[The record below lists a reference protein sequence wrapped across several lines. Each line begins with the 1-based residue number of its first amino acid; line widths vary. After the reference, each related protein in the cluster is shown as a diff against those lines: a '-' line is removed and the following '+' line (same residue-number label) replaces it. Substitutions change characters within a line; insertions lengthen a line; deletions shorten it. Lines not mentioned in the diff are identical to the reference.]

1 MYEKSIYT
9 TIQQL
14 KNISKNES
22 LENGAYSGLDLL
34 TLFEELNKDYTVKI
48 IINDKVYNSSFI
60 AESWRG
66 SYNLPAI
73 DYVEDNEYQIT
84 IEKAIENLNTLEGK
98 DVEGWKGGEFI
109 LSLSDPVFVAN
120 QGDSNYSTAIIGYN
134 VDKENKTL
142 YLLTAQDMY

>member
-1 MYEKSIYT
+1 MYEKSIYFS
-9 TIQQL
+9 IEQM

-34 TLFEELNKDYTVKI
+34 TLFEELNKDYKVKI
-48 IINDKVYNSSFI
+48 IMNDKVYNSSFI

-98 DVEGWKGGEFI
+98 EVEGWKGGEYI

-120 QGDSNYSTAIIGYN
+120 QGDSNYSTAIVGYN

-142 YLLTAQDMY
+142 YLLTVQDMY

>member
-48 IINDKVYNSSFI
+48 IMNDKVYNSSFI

-84 IEKAIENLNTLEGK
+84 IEKAIKNLNTLEGK
-98 DVEGWKGGEFI
+98 EVEGWKGGEYI

-120 QGDSNYSTAIIGYN
+120 QGDSNYSTAIVGYN

-142 YLLTAQDMY
+142 YLLSAQDMY

>member
-1 MYEKSIYT
+1 MIIIERMKM
-9 TIQQL
+9 
-14 KNISKNES
+14 KFKNES

-34 TLFEELNKDYTVKI
+34 TIFKEFNKDFKVKI

-73 DYVEDNEYQIT
+73 DYVEDNSYEIT

-98 DVEGWKGGEFI
+98 EVEGWKGGEYI
-109 LSLSDPVFVAN
+109 LSLSVPIFIAN
-120 QGDSNYSTAIIGYN
+120 GGDSNYCTAVVGYN
-134 VDKENKTL
+134 VDKEDKTL

>member
-1 MYEKSIYT
+1 MYEKSIY
-9 TIQQL
+9 IAIEQL

-48 IINDKVYNSSFI
+48 IMNDKVYNSSFI

-84 IEKAIENLNTLEGK
+84 IEKAIKNLNTLEGK
-98 DVEGWKGGEFI
+98 EVEGWKGGEYI
-109 LSLSDPVFVAN
+109 LSLSDLVFVAN
-120 QGDSNYSTAIIGYN
+120 QGDSNYSTAIVGYN

-142 YLLTAQDMY
+142 YLLSAQDMY